1 MKERDS
7 NKMTVQSVDRALS
20 IIEILS
26 EHPNGMGLLNISNG
40 LHLPKS
46 TTHRLLKSLI
56 SRDFVYQNEEDE
68 KYYLSLKLAKVS
80 ANLIDNIDIRKSAR
94 PYLENLSSTINEVV
108 HLCILDGHEVVY
120 IDKVENSRTMR
131 MYSQIG
137 KRALLHCTGVG
148 KMILSGLNEEQI
160 DKIIHTVGL
169 PKFTKNTLV
178 TRENLFAELEAIQKQ
193 GYSLDKE
200 EHETGI
206 YCIAAPLYDYT
217 EKMVAGISI
226 SGPINRVKENID
238 SGYYKGEI
246 LKTSRLI
253 SEVLGSSEHKS

>member
-1 MKERDS
+1 
-7 NKMTVQSVDRALS
+7 MTVQSVDRALS
-20 IIEILS
+20 IIETLS
-26 EHPNGMGLLNISNG
+26 EHPNGMGLINISNN

-68 KYYLSLKLAKVS
+68 KYYLSLKLAKIS

-108 HLCILDGHEVVY
+108 HLCVLDGHEVVY
-120 IDKVENSRTMR
+120 IDKVESSRTIR

-148 KMILSGLNEEQI
+148 KMILSGLDAEHVDE
-160 DKIIHTVGL
+160 IINKTNL
-169 PKFTKNTLV
+169 PKFTNNTLV
-178 TRENLFAELEAIQKQ
+178 TREALLTELDTIQEQ

-206 YCIAAPLYDYT
+206 YCIAAPIYDYT
-217 EKMVAGISI
+217 EKIVAGISV
-226 SGPINRVKENID
+226 SGPINRVKSNID
-238 SGYYKGEI
+238 SGYYKDEI
-246 LKTSRLI
+246 LKTSQLI
-253 SEVLGSSEHKS
+253 SQALGSNKHNSSKKH